1 MDRPEVLGWLRE
13 ARAERLEE
21 LWRLADRVRRES
33 VGDEVHLRGLVEF
46 SNHCRR
52 TCAYCGMN
60 AGHSGLV
67 RYRMTAEEIL
77 DSARQ
82 ARGLGYG
89 TVVLQ
94 SGEDPELD
102 PSWLAGVVRRIKGET
117 GLAVT
122 LGVGERGREAYA
134 LWREAGADRY
144 LLRFE
149 TSNPELFARIHSG
162 GDGSLEARLER
173 LRWLGDLGYEVGSGV
188 MVGIPGQTFEDLAGD
203 LEIFRKLDLDM
214 IGIGPYLAHP
224 DTPLGAQAEAIR
236 AATPGQAPADE
247 LTANKMVALARIAC
261 PRANL
266 PATTAL
272 ATINRAEGRE
282 NALRRGANVV
292 MPNLTPVKYRAL
304 YEIYPAKACIGE
316 TAAQCGECQHARI
329 RRLGRRPGR
338 GPGPSRRGRAARG

>member
-1 MDRPEVLGWLRE
+1 
-13 ARAERLEE
+13 
-21 LWRLADRVRRES
+21 VRRES

-67 RYRMTAEEIL
+67 RYRMDADEIL
-77 DSARQ
+77 DSARR
-82 ARGLGYG
+82 ARDFGYG

-94 SGEDPELD
+94 SGEDPGLE
-102 PSWLAGVVRRIKGET
+102 PEWLAGVVRRIKSET

-122 LGVGERGREAYA
+122 LGVGERGRADYA
-134 LWREAGADRY
+134 LWHKAGTDRY

-149 TSNPELFARIHSG
+149 TSNPALFARIHSG
-162 GDGSLEARLER
+162 GDSSLDARLER
-173 LRWLGDLGYEVGSGV
+173 LRWLGELGYEVGSGV
-188 MVGIPGQTFEDLAGD
+188 MVGIPGQTFDDLAGD
-203 LEIFRKLDLDM
+203 LELFRKMDFDM

-224 DTPLGAQAEAIR
+224 NTPLGARAEAVR
-236 AATPGQAPADE
+236 TATSDQAPADE

-261 PRANL
+261 PHANL

-292 MPNLTPVKYRAL
+292 MPNLTPVKYRSL
-304 YEIYPAKACIGE
+304 YEIYPAKACIAE
-316 TAAQCGECQHARI
+316 TATQCRECQHARI
-329 RRLGRRPGR
+329 RRLGRKLGR
-338 GPGPSRRGRAARG
+338 GPGPSRRALDRNGI